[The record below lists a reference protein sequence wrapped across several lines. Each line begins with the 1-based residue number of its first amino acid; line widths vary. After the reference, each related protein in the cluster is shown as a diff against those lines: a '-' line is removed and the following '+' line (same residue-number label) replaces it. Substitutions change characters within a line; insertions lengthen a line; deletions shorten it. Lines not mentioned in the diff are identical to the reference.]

1 MIAMGYDP
9 FNVRLSSDHRGFFLD
24 FDTDKLFGNPTSDL
38 ASVKRRMLKAN
49 NTAQVTTYINKMYEL
64 LLAHDAFDRG
74 TRLTYPGNCHQF
86 AERLDRDVLAA
97 SLAAETA
104 IPQFG
109 EHAWSIELS
118 NARRRVQQLRTKP
131 A

>member
-64 LLAHDAFDRG
+64 LLAHNAFDPG
-74 TRLTYPGNCHQF
+74 TRLTYPGNRHQF
-86 AERLDRDVLAA
+86 AERLDGDVLAA

-104 IPQFG
+104 ILNSANTHG
-109 EHAWSIELS
+109 LS
-118 NARRRVQQLRTKP
+118 NYRMHGVEYNNFGSVYQ
-131 A
+131 